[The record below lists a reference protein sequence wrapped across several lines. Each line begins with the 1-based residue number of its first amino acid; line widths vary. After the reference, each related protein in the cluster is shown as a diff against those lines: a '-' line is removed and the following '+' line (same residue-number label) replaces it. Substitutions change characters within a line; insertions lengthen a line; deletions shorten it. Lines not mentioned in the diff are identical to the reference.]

1 MAVNRKHG
9 DVYGGEHAVGAVR
22 RGGVRRSRFVAMAA
36 LAAAGVA
43 LSSCGLQSS
52 AAFVKE
58 PGPGSLEEVEGA
70 EGQEVVVTSKN
81 FTEQQIVGKIAVL
94 TAKASGF
101 KVKDLTNVPGS
112 VPARKLMEQ
121 HKADVMFDYTGTV
134 WLSYLGGEEGIPD
147 PQKQWQAVADADRKN
162 SIAWGKPGKLNNTYA
177 IAYRSNAAEKLGN
190 PKNFSDVAKLPV
202 EERTFCVEA
211 EFNSRGDGFKP
222 MLELYEMDYGK
233 GDGVPAS
240 NVSVM
245 DTGAVY
251 EATARGTCNFGE
263 VFATDGRIKSLGL
276 TVLEDDRKFFP
287 SYEIAPL
294 YNAEFIEKYPQLEEN
309 YEKITAKMNN
319 ETFQELNLK
328 VDVEGQ
334 DPSDVAYD
342 WMVSEGFI
350 SEK

>member
-1 MAVNRKHG
+1 MKKKLSG
-9 DVYGGEHAVGAVR
+9 L
-22 RGGVRRSRFVAMAA
+22 RRSRIMAMTA
-36 LAAAGVA
+36 LAAAGLA

-58 PGPGSLEEVEGA
+58 PGPGSLEQVDGA
-70 EGQEVVVTSKN
+70 EGQEIVVTSKN

-101 KVKDLTNVPGS
+101 DVKDLTNVPGS

-147 PQKQWQAVADADRKN
+147 PQKQWQAVADADREN
-162 SIAWGKPGKLNNTYA
+162 GITWGKPGELNNTYA
-177 IAYRSNAAEKLGN
+177 IAYSADAAKKLGDA
-190 PKNFSDVAKLPV
+190 KTLSDVGKLPAKD
-202 EERTFCVEA
+202 RTFCVDA
-211 EFNSRGDGFKP
+211 EFNSRADGFKP
-222 MLELYEMDYGK
+222 LLAHYQMDLGK
-233 GDGVPAS
+233 ADGVPAS

-245 DTGAVY
+245 DTGAIY

-263 VFATDGRIKSLGL
+263 VFATDGRIKSLNL
-276 TVLEDDRKFFP
+276 TVLEDDKKYFP

-294 YNAEFIEKYPQLEEN
+294 YNAEFIKKYPQLEKN
-309 YEKITAKMNN
+309 YEKITEKMNN

-328 VDVEGQ
+328 VDVDGQ
-334 DPSDVAYD
+334 DPSGVAYE
-342 WMVSEGFI
+342 WMVEEGFI